1 MEATIGERYVLKER
15 VMTGKRHS
23 VYRAR
28 DLALNRDVF
37 LYIAANENAGEAG
50 SYLQR
55 LGRVSG
61 FDHEQFIHIFDAG
74 LHEDHPY
81 MVLKAYDGE
90 PLLSAIE
97 RRNIEA
103 GRILASVTELG
114 KSLLEALEAGIQ
126 GFSVTADN
134 VWVRPDGCW
143 MIVNYWE
150 EADKRRQ
157 GAAGLA
163 ALLVQCF
170 TAAAE
175 LPPDAETLEF
185 ALRRHMPRHGATP
198 AQTERLIELLQ
209 RVLQGGESLSSFL
222 FALREIGASKEAA
235 AVEERP
241 SFSSG
246 AAFAP
251 PRQEPVRSAP
261 PEYPAH
267 RDAVAYAKD
276 AEDAAYDEDEAD
288 EEDDGDRAGGRP
300 RWRLRRVAAVSVSV
314 LCVLVVAAIWIRQSF
329 QPIERESAAPPP
341 PAEVGGGGS
350 AGAGGP
356 SGGGGSAEAG
366 ADREADA
373 GREANAGRNGKP
385 SEPDPMVLPE
395 KPETDGDTVHV
406 PPLVGL
412 TRETA
417 EKEALALQL
426 KYDYFIEPSD
436 QEQGMVFKQVPEPGT
451 EVPKGTRITFYV
463 SRGAP

>member
-1 MEATIGERYVLKER
+1 MEATIGERYALKEP

-37 LYIAANENAGEAG
+37 LYIAANGKAGEAG

-74 LHEDHPY
+74 LHEDYPY

-97 RRNIEA
+97 RRNIDA

-134 VWVRPDGCW
+134 VWVRPDGRW

-175 LPPDAETLEF
+175 LPRDAEALELD
-185 ALRRHMPRHGATP
+185 LRRHMPRLGTTP
-198 AQTERLIELLQ
+198 AQTERLIELLH

-222 FALREIGASKEAA
+222 FELREIGGSKEAA

-241 SFSSG
+241 RFSAG
-246 AAFAP
+246 AAFSQP
-251 PRQEPVRSAP
+251 QQEPVRSAP

-267 RDAVAYAKD
+267 RDAGAYVKD
-276 AEDAAYDEDEAD
+276 AEDEEYDEDEAD
-288 EEDDGDRAGGRP
+288 EEDDDDRAGGRS
-300 RWRLRRVAAVSVSV
+300 RWRLRRVAAISVAF

-341 PAEVGGGGS
+341 PAS
-350 AGAGGP
+350 AGADGSGGS

-366 ADREADA
+366 A

-436 QEQGMVFKQVPEPGT
+436 QEQGTVFKQVPEPGT